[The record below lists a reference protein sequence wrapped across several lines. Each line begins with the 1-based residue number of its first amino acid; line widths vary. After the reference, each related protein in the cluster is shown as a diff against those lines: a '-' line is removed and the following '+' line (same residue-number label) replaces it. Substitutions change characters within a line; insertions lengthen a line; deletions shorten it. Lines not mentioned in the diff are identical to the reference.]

1 MGVGKTTIGHHLAN
15 ELRKTFVD
23 SDHEIEKQAGVKI
36 PVIFECEGELS
47 FRRRE
52 RTIIA
57 KLTRRNNLILST
69 GGGVVLNADNRKYL
83 QSRGYVIYL
92 QAPVDDLLE
101 RTIHN
106 HNRPL
111 LKTANPREK
120 LETLLLERHPLY
132 QKVADVTIKTSRCS
146 IRKVV
151 TIILK
156 HLQAL

>member
-1 MGVGKTTIGHHLAN
+1 
-15 ELRKTFVD
+15 
-23 SDHEIEKQAGVKI
+23 
-36 PVIFECEGELS
+36 
-47 FRRRE
+47 
-52 RTIIA
+52 
-57 KLTRRNNLILST
+57 
-69 GGGVVLNADNRKYL
+69 
-83 QSRGYVIYL
+83 
-92 QAPVDDLLE
+92 
-101 RTIHN
+101 